1 MSGPAN
7 AIVAPLLTLGDVA
20 AILRVNIRTVRR
32 LIAAGELI
40 ATRVGGQ
47 LRVMQPDL
55 EAYLRRQRGQ

>member
-1 MSGPAN
+1 MSGAAN
-7 AIVAPLLTLGDVA
+7 AIVAPLLTLGEVA
-20 AILRVNIRTVRR
+20 TILRVNIRTVRR
-32 LIAAGELI
+32 LIVAGHLI